1 MKIERYGID
10 GEENGEYTIQ
20 ILSFLHCYTFKY
32 IHIFACIYAHKYM
45 NEYIYIY
52 IYDDMVVT
60 LMSL

>member
-52 IYDDMVVT
+52 IYI
-60 LMSL
+60 